1 MSRREKPKLTL
12 RRPPA
17 VASIA
22 TDAKSIDAFVS
33 GETSE
38 SKAPPPCSATIKRRR
53 RPLSGRKRPAE
64 KRLRKRADH
73 RRMSVEIPSELAQ
86 ELLAQCAASN
96 TELDQALR
104 EAVTAWLEEDP
115 AEHLPASRYEW

>member
-17 VASIA
+17 VASIV

-33 GETSE
+33 GETTA
-38 SKAPPPCSATIKRRR
+38 SKAPCSAAIKRRR
-53 RPLSGRKRPAE
+53 RPSSGRKRPAE

-104 EAVTAWLEEDP
+104 EAVTAWLEEEP
-115 AEHLPASRYEW
+115 TEHLPASRYEW